1 MTKKKTKRKYKTE
14 SLANEVNNR
23 RIDLTPEQVDTII
36 TERGLVFIDP
46 LSDFGFKRLLGM
58 ERTKDITIHL
68 LNTFMSDDTGVI
80 TDITFISSEQVG
92 LLPGKKKVR
101 LDIHCK
107 TQNGDHIIIEM
118 QRERQLF
125 FVRRL
130 RAYHSHSTISGVK
143 IGDTVYATVP
153 KVFSISFME
162 KDMPEFT
169 GKNRFLWKVYPKDD
183 DNEIFSKE
191 NVWYFVELC
200 KFAAQLE
207 TLDLTDEKNRWLYM
221 LTHVA
226 DIGEDEVQGMAPVY
240 QRFYEECRISNL
252 NEMEKKEYVTSV
264 LEYDDVR
271 ESMMCEREVGREEG
285 REEGRKEGREEG
297 LLQGEV
303 NTKRQLALK
312 MLAKDFAPGLV
323 AEITGLTEEEV
334 CALVSHTN

>member
-1 MTKKKTKRKYKTE
+1 M
-14 SLANEVNNR
+14 ANEVSNR
-23 RIDLTPEQVDTII
+23 RIDLTSEQMDSIM

-68 LNTFMSDDTGVI
+68 LNTFMGDDTGVI

-101 LDIHCK
+101 LDIHCR
-107 TQNGDHIIIEM
+107 TQNSDHIIIEM
-118 QRERQLF
+118 QRERQMF

-130 RAYHSHSTISGVK
+130 RAYHSHSTVSGVK
-143 IGDTVYATVP
+143 IGDRVYATVP
-153 KVFSISFME
+153 KVFSVSFME
-162 KDMPEFT
+162 KDMPEFM
-169 GKNRFLWKVYPKDD
+169 GKERFFWKVYPKDD

-221 LTHVA
+221 LTHVV
-226 DIGEDEVQGMAPVY
+226 DISEDEVRRMNPVY

-271 ESMMCEREVGREEG
+271 ESMMCERQVGREEG
-285 REEGRKEGREEG
+285 REEGREQGRRER
-297 LLQGEV
+297 
-303 NTKRQLALK
+303 TRQLALN
-312 MLAKDFAPGLV
+312 MLAKDLAPDLV
-323 AEITGLTEEEV
+323 AEITGLTEGEV
-334 CALVSHTN
+334 CALAAHTD

>member
-1 MTKKKTKRKYKTE
+1 M
-14 SLANEVNNR
+14 
-23 RIDLTPEQVDTII
+23 
-36 TERGLVFIDP
+36 
-46 LSDFGFKRLLGM
+46 
-58 ERTKDITIHL
+58 
-68 LNTFMSDDTGVI
+68 
-80 TDITFISSEQVG
+80 
-92 LLPGKKKVR
+92 
-101 LDIHCK
+101 
-107 TQNGDHIIIEM
+107 
-118 QRERQLF
+118 F

-162 KDMPEFT
+162 KDMPEFK
-169 GKNRFLWKVYPKDD
+169 GKSRFLWKVYPKDD

-200 KFAAQLE
+200 KFAAQLGR
-207 TLDLTDEKNRWLYM
+207 LDLTDEKNRWLYM

-226 DIGEDEVQGMAPVY
+226 DIGEEEVRRMDPVY

-285 REEGRKEGREEG
+285 CKEGREEG

-303 NTKRQLALK
+303 NTKRQLALR

-323 AEITGLTEEEV
+323 AEITGLTEDEV
-334 CALVSHTN
+334 CALAAHTD